1 MRRLHALITLAAAGI
16 ALAGCSATPPSSA
29 KSFKGAERDVAQVV
43 DDMQKAGRTG
53 KPDKLCNDIF
63 TAELANSFKAGSATC
78 VDEIEKAMRD
88 VNDYDI
94 KVQDVTIDG
103 SSATAKVT
111 QGKEKVSGTIG
122 FQRIGNAWR
131 VSSIS

>member
-1 MRRLHALITLAAAGI
+1 MRRVHVLITVAAAGV
-16 ALAGCSATPPSSA
+16 ALAGCSATPPSSSKNFQGDEKA
-29 KSFKGAERDVAQVV
+29 VAQVV

-63 TAELANSFKAGSATC
+63 TAELADKFKAGTETC
-78 VDEIEKAMRD
+78 VDEVEKAMRD

-94 KVQDVTIDG
+94 KVTDVTVSG
-103 SSATAKVT
+103 TTATAKVE
-111 QGKEKVSGTIG
+111 QGKEKRGGTIG
-122 FQRIGNAWR
+122 FEKIGNAWR

>member
-1 MRRLHALITLAAAGI
+1 MRRVHALITVAAVAGG
-16 ALAGCSATPPSSA
+16 LAGCSATPPSSA
-29 KSFKGAERDVAQVV
+29 GDFKGTERDVAQVV

-63 TAELANSFKAGSATC
+63 TASLAEKFKAGSETC
-78 VDEIEKAMRD
+78 VDEVEKAMRD

-94 KVQDVTIDG
+94 KVEDITITG
-103 SSATAKVT
+103 NTATAKVT
-111 QGKEKVSGTIG
+111 QGKEKRGGTIG
-122 FQRIGNAWR
+122 FERTGNSWR

>member
-1 MRRLHALITLAAAGI
+1 MRPLHVLITVAAGI
-16 ALAGCSATPPSSA
+16 ALAGCTATPPSSA
-29 KSFKGAERDVAQVV
+29 KNFKGAEKDVAQVV

-63 TAELANSFKAGSATC
+63 TADLANRFKAGNATC
-78 VDEIEKAMRD
+78 VDEVEKAMRD

-94 KVQDVTIDG
+94 KVTDITVTG
-103 SSATAKVT
+103 NSATAKVE
-111 QGKEKVSGTIG
+111 QGKEKRTGTLG
-122 FQRIGNAWR
+122 FQRIGNGWR

>member
-1 MRRLHALITLAAAGI
+1 MRRVHALITVAAAGL
-16 ALAGCSATPPSSA
+16 AFAGCTATPPSSA
-29 KSFKGAERDVAQVV
+29 GDFKGAEKDVAQVV

-63 TAELANSFKAGSATC
+63 TADLANKFKAGSATC
-78 VDEIEKAMRD
+78 VDEVEKAMRD

-94 KVQDVTIDG
+94 KVTDVTVTGDT
-103 SSATAKVT
+103 ATAKVE
-111 QGKEKVSGTIG
+111 QGKEKRTGTLG
-122 FQRIGNAWR
+122 FQKIGNAWR

>member
-1 MRRLHALITLAAAGI
+1 MRRLHALVTVAAAGL

-29 KSFKGAERDVAQVV
+29 GDFKGAQKDVAQVV

-53 KPDKLCNDIF
+53 KPDTLCNDIF
-63 TAELANSFKAGSATC
+63 TADLANRFKAGNETC
-78 VDEIEKAMRD
+78 VDEVEKAMRD

-94 KVQDVTIDG
+94 KVTDITITGDT
-103 SSATAKVT
+103 ATAKVEQT
-111 QGKEKVSGTIG
+111 REKRAGTIG

>member
-1 MRRLHALITLAAAGI
+1 MTVAAAGV

-29 KSFKGAERDVAQVV
+29 GDFKGAQSDVAQVV

-63 TAELANSFKAGSATC
+63 TAELANKFKAGSATC
-78 VDEIEKAMRD
+78 VDEVEKAMRD
-88 VNDYDI
+88 VNDYEI
-94 KVQDVTIDG
+94 KVQSVTVNGDT
-103 SSATAKVT
+103 ATAKVT
-111 QGKEKVSGTIG
+111 QGREKRSGTIG
-122 FQRIGNAWR
+122 FERVGSSWR

>member
-1 MRRLHALITLAAAGI
+1 MRRVHALITVAAAGL
-16 ALAGCSATPPSSA
+16 ALAGCTATPPTSA
-29 KSFKGAERDVAQVV
+29 GDFKGAEKDVAQVV

-63 TAELANSFKAGSATC
+63 TADLANQFKAGAETC
-78 VDEIEKAMRD
+78 VDEVEKAMRD

-94 KVQDVTIDG
+94 KVTAVTVDG
-103 SSATAKVT
+103 DTATAKVE
-111 QGKEKVSGTIG
+111 QGKEKRTGTIG
-122 FQRIGNAWR
+122 FQKIGNAWR

>member
-1 MRRLHALITLAAAGI
+1 MTVAAVGV

-29 KSFKGAERDVAQVV
+29 GDFKGAQSDVAQVV

-63 TAELANSFKAGSATC
+63 TAELADKFKAGSATC
-78 VDEIEKAMRD
+78 VDEVEKAMRD
-88 VNDYDI
+88 VNDYEI
-94 KVQDVTIDG
+94 KVQSVTVDG
-103 SSATAKVT
+103 DTATAKVT
-111 QGKEKVSGTIG
+111 QGREKRSGTIG
-122 FQRIGNAWR
+122 FERVGSSWR